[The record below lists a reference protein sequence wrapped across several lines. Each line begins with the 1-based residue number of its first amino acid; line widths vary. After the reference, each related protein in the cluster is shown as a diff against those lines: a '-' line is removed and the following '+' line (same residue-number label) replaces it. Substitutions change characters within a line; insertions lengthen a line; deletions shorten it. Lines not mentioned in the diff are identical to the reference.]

1 MSERGY
7 SPAMSSLN
15 HSYETLNMSETYH
28 NNNNSNNN
36 NNNNNNNNSGG
47 GPLQSGEPST
57 GTIQRR
63 PHRPAPPVPVNEQF
77 ESSKAKLFPS
87 TLQQQIL
94 EHQFQQGTAAVTT
107 VRRRR
112 TSANRD
118 ELYKNRSSRKTDSQ

>member
-1 MSERGY
+1 MTYFSASMSERGY

-28 NNNNSNNN
+28 NNNNNSTDSNDNC
-36 NNNNNNNNSGG
+36 GG

-77 ESSKAKLFPS
+77 ESSKA
-87 TLQQQIL
+87 
-94 EHQFQQGTAAVTT
+94 
-107 VRRRR
+107 
-112 TSANRD
+112 
-118 ELYKNRSSRKTDSQ
+118 SRASFGSIPLIKS

>member
-1 MSERGY
+1 MIATLYFSASMSERGY

-28 NNNNSNNN
+28 NNNGSNSD
-36 NNNNNNNNSGG
+36 NSGG

-77 ESSKAKLFPS
+77 ESSKASL
-87 TLQQQIL
+87 
-94 EHQFQQGTAAVTT
+94 
-107 VRRRR
+107 
-112 TSANRD
+112 
-118 ELYKNRSSRKTDSQ
+118 

>member
-28 NNNNSNNN
+28 HH
-36 NNNNNNNNSGG
+36 NNNSGG

-77 ESSKAKLFPS
+77 ESSKATLFPKKS
-87 TLQQQIL
+87 IQQQIL
-94 EHQFQQGTAAVTT
+94 EHQVGVGVLPLALDL
-107 VRRRR
+107 
-112 TSANRD
+112 SSHNCILPLNLNSRD
-118 ELYKNRSSRKTDSQ
+118 EP

>member
-15 HSYETLNMSETYH
+15 HSYETLNMSETYNH
-28 NNNNSNNN
+28 SNNN
-36 NNNNNNNNSGG
+36 NDNCGG

-77 ESSKAKLFPS
+77 ESSKAS
-87 TLQQQIL
+87 
-94 EHQFQQGTAAVTT
+94 V
-107 VRRRR
+107 VRIE
-112 TSANRD
+112 SI
-118 ELYKNRSSRKTDSQ
+118 SITDRES

>member
-28 NNNNSNNN
+28 NNNNSN

-77 ESSKAKLFPS
+77 ESSKASL
-87 TLQQQIL
+87 
-94 EHQFQQGTAAVTT
+94 
-107 VRRRR
+107 
-112 TSANRD
+112 
-118 ELYKNRSSRKTDSQ
+118 

>member
-1 MSERGY
+1 MSERGF

-28 NNNNSNNN
+28 HNNNASDSNDNC
-36 NNNNNNNNSGG
+36 GG

-77 ESSKAKLFPS
+77 ESSKA
-87 TLQQQIL
+87 
-94 EHQFQQGTAAVTT
+94 
-107 VRRRR
+107 
-112 TSANRD
+112 
-118 ELYKNRSSRKTDSQ
+118 SSVSIRFYITDQVLNL